1 MSEGII
7 TYDALYEFLRKEKS
21 SPELQKIDKNFF
33 FDVIRYLKDKQALL
47 DSQKTKA
54 TIFTLE
60 VEKAQTQLNNVR
72 KILKE
77 LYERRENKIIQI
89 ALFSSRLQEKQD
101 TSSMLPEEL
110 NLYKTLADTMS
121 SHRTSILYRVMAA
134 TPPELPITEPK
145 DIKTDKKGSDEA
157 SLIRFVHAVPQFVG
171 EDMNKYGPFEEED
184 VANLPSGVAK
194 LLITKNRAE
203 EIKA

>member
-54 TIFTLE
+54 TIFTIE

-134 TPPELPITEPK
+134 TPPEIPINEPK

-157 SLIRFVHAVPQFVG
+157 NLIRFVHAVPQFVG

>member
-7 TYDALYEFLRKEKS
+7 TYDALYEFLRKEKHN
-21 SPELQKIDKNFF
+21 PELQKIDKNFF

-47 DSQKTKA
+47 DSQKTKS

-89 ALFSSRLQEKQD
+89 ALFASRLQEKQD
-101 TSSMLPEEL
+101 TSAMLPEEL
-110 NLYKTLADTMS
+110 NLYKSLADTMS
-121 SHRTSILYRVMAA
+121 NHRSGILYRVMAA
-134 TPPELPITEPK
+134 APPELPINEPK
-145 DIKTDKKGSDEA
+145 DIKIDKRSSDEA
-157 SLIRFVHAVPQFVG
+157 CLIRFVHAVPQFIG

-184 VANLPSGVAK
+184 IANLPLKVAK
-194 LLITKNRAE
+194 LFVTKSRAE